1 MLVKDLSK
9 MGNARVS
16 VEVLDGINCVLKQGA
31 SDVEIHFYQITAQHL
46 KGVNSPALV
55 KLDGLNLF
63 IEHIPNRISLQE
75 LRAQPDLF
83 AQLASLH
90 RSEYIPSFP
99 VKQHQ
104 WTDEATN
111 EALKILNLPD
121 TVESSIKQVQ
131 SLSSCIFESKN
142 LISGD
147 TNDGNWGTRDNGE
160 LVLFDW
166 ERFGHGSPAI
176 DLAPL
181 VTGLGTI
188 SDYKV
193 IIGQYTQHNASLSET
208 ELLRHLIIA
217 KCWIITEVVN
227 ILVSRNNPEKEKYI
241 DWYRTNIPRWLDS
254 VKSWL

>member
-1 MLVKDLSK
+1 MLAKDLSK

-16 VEVLDGINCVLKQGA
+16 VEVLDGINCVLKQDA
-31 SDVEIHFYQITAQHL
+31 SEVEIHFYQTAAQNL

-55 KLDGLNLF
+55 KLDGNNLF

-83 AQLASLH
+83 VQLASLH
-90 RSEYIPSFP
+90 RSEYFPSFP
-99 VKQHQ
+99 VKKHE
-104 WTDEATN
+104 WTDDATDEA
-111 EALKILNLPD
+111 LRILNLPNSA
-121 TVESSIKQVQ
+121 ESSIKRVQ
-131 SLSSCIFESKN
+131 SLSSCIFECKT

-188 SDYKV
+188 SDYKL
-193 IIGQYTQHNASLSET
+193 IIGEYTRHNALLPDA

-217 KCWIITEVVN
+217 KCWIIIEVVN
-227 ILVSRNNPEKEKYI
+227 ILVSRNNPEQKKYL
-241 DWYRTNIPRWLDS
+241 DWYKTTIPRWLAS
-254 VKSWL
+254 VKESL